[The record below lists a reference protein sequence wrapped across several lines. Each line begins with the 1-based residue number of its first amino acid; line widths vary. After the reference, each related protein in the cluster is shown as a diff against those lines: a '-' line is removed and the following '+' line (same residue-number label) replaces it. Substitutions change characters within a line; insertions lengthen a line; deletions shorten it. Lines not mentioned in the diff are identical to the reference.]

1 MSGALGELAGE
12 EKHVAETE
20 GFGDLADREPRFGQ
34 ELASAGEAG
43 GDDELL
49 RALAG
54 DFFEGARKVIHAVA
68 GGFGE
73 GRDGAGGAG
82 FFADF
87 GDETLDDF
95 AVVLVEAGGGP
106 VGVAGGGFADQF
118 AEESAKEGIGGGVGG
133 RDGLGAQRQDAAHHG
148 FDEIGVR
155 RAENFVGRGEAA
167 GGLGQSEVKE
177 VHDQR
182 GGRVVG
188 GFVAPAGTHPQA
200 YAGCKG
206 DFTVGREHA
215 PATGAHE
222 PEIVVAQARGPI
234 RAEVPVGFAANP
246 VTMGGEQNAVGGWG
260 SSHRAKADNYKKMA
274 DGFMANTI

>member
-20 GFGDLADREPRFGQ
+20 GFGDLADGEPRFGQ

-87 GDETLDDF
+87 GHKTLDDF
-95 AVVLVEAGGGP
+95 AVVLVEAGRGD
-106 VGVAGGGFADQF
+106 GGGAGRSFADQF
-118 AEESAKEGIGGGVGG
+118 AKERAEQSIGGGVGG
-133 RDGLGAQRQDAAHHG
+133 RDGLGPQRQDAAHHR
-148 FDEIGVR
+148 FDEIGVC
-155 RAENFVGRGEAA
+155 RAENFGGRGEAT
-167 GGLGQSEVKE
+167 GGLFKSEVKKI
-177 VHDQR
+177 HDEWSR
-182 GGRVVG
+182 GIVRGLI
-188 GFVAPAGTHPQA
+188 APAGTHP
-200 YAGCKG
+200 
-206 DFTVGREHA
+206 
-215 PATGAHE
+215 
-222 PEIVVAQARGPI
+222 
-234 RAEVPVGFAANP
+234 
-246 VTMGGEQNAVGGWG
+246 
-260 SSHRAKADNYKKMA
+260 
-274 DGFMANTI
+274 